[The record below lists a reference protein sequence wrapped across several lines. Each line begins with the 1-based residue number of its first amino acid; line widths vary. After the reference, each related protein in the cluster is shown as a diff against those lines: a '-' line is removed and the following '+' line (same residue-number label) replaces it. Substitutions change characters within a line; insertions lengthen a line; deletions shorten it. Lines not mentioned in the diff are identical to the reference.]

1 MKAGEIFDGSGKTMS
16 NLLSLLRDWWKKRKR
31 PLTTYER
38 GKLAEREATL
48 YLRRRGYKII
58 AQNLRLKAGEIDLV
72 ALKGDLV
79 VFVEVKARSS
89 EEFGTPVE
97 GLLPRQQ
104 QRIRRAAEIFLA
116 KRGWSERD
124 RRFDLIAVDLNE
136 KGQVKRIEHIPDAF

>member
-1 MKAGEIFDGSGKTMS
+1 MS
-16 NLLSLLRDWWKKRKR
+16 DLLSLLRNWWARRKR

-38 GKLAEREATL
+38 GKLAEREAAF
-48 YLRRRGYKII
+48 YLRRRGYRII
-58 AQNLRLKAGEIDLV
+58 TQNLKLKAGEIDLV

-89 EEFGTPVE
+89 DEFGTPVE

-104 QRIRRAAEIFLA
+104 QRIRRAAEIFLS

-124 RRFDLIAVDLNE
+124 RRFDIIAIDLDE
-136 KGQVKRIEHIPDAF
+136 RGQVKQIEHIPDAF

>member
-1 MKAGEIFDGSGKTMS
+1 M
-16 NLLSLLRDWWKKRKR
+16 
-31 PLTTYER
+31 TTYER
-38 GKLAEREATL
+38 GKSAEREATL

>member
-1 MKAGEIFDGSGKTMS
+1 MGRKEAMS
-16 NLLSLLRDWWKKRKR
+16 LLENLRDWWAKRKR

-38 GKLAEREATL
+38 GRLAEREAAL
-48 YLRRRGYKII
+48 YLRRRGYRII
-58 AQNLRLKAGEIDLV
+58 AQNLRLKSGEIDLV

-89 EEFGTPVE
+89 DEFGTPVE

-104 QRIRRAAEIFLA
+104 QRIRKAAEIFLA

-124 RRFDLIAVDLNE
+124 RRFDLIAVDLDE
-136 KGQVKRIEHIPDAF
+136 RGKVVRVEHIPDAF